1 MRLPNSGRIRKMYLD
16 KQANVWELISRVHTD
31 NYCYCTIRNVIT
43 EQQIT
48 ITDWA
53 LQRRYFTL

>member
-1 MRLPNSGRIRKMYLD
+1 MDGSIKKIYLD
-16 KQANVWELISRVHTD
+16 NQANTWELISRVHTD

-43 EQQIT
+43 GQQLT

-53 LQRRYFTL
+53 LQRKYYTV

>member
-1 MRLPNSGRIRKMYLD
+1 MSGMIKKMYLD
-16 KQANVWELISRVHTD
+16 KQANVWELLQRVHTG

-53 LQRRYFTL
+53 LKRKYFTV